1 MRYSFALIAALLF
14 IGAGCSPAPVT
25 ETKPAEPPA
34 QTVTETPADTA
45 PVACTMDAK
54 ACPDGSFVGRVAPNC
69 EFAACPTETK
79 PTETKP
85 VEQAVKPVEIKPVE
99 VKPTEPAGPKTYTMA
114 EVQAAAAA
122 GQCLTVI
129 NGGVYDLS
137 AWIGKHP
144 GGAGAIKS
152 LCGINGTAKFQ
163 AMHGGAT
170 KPEAVLASYKV
181 GIAK

>member
-1 MRYSFALIAALLF
+1 MVVTPEVKPTDT
-14 IGAGCSPAPVT
+14 SPEDSKKT
-25 ETKPAEPPA
+25 ETEDNDRDDRDDREENEADDKK
-34 QTVTETPADTA
+34 TVTTQ
-45 PVACTMDAK
+45 
-54 ACPDGSFVGRVAPNC
+54 
-69 EFAACPTETK
+69 PTVK

-85 VEQAVKPVEIKPVE
+85 VVTT
-99 VKPTEPAGPKTYTMA
+99 PTQPAGPKTYTMA

-122 GQCLTVI
+122 GQCLSVI

-163 AMHGGAT
+163 AIHGGDP
-170 KPEAVLASYKV
+170 KPEKVLTGYYLGALK
-181 GIAK
+181 

>member
-1 MRYSFALIAALLF
+1 MVVTPEVKPTDT
-14 IGAGCSPAPVT
+14 SPEDSKKT
-25 ETKPAEPPA
+25 ETEDNDRDDRDDREENEADDKK
-34 QTVTETPADTA
+34 TVTTQ
-45 PVACTMDAK
+45 
-54 ACPDGSFVGRVAPNC
+54 
-69 EFAACPTETK
+69 PTVK

-85 VEQAVKPVEIKPVE
+85 VVTT
-99 VKPTEPAGPKTYTMA
+99 PTQPAGPKTYTMT

-122 GQCLTVI
+122 GQCLSVI

-163 AMHGGAT
+163 AIHGGDP
-170 KPEAVLASYKV
+170 KPEKVLTGYYLGALK
-181 GIAK
+181 